1 MSALLTR
8 CQRSQRQR
16 RHCVGV
22 VNDYAHMDKTTRT
35 LGKLWRLLTDCKG
48 TVRWKKVLGCVFKPN
63 SNNLKLSLSN
73 IFAKTKISK
82 TVFVCSYG
90 AQVKSFKQKI
100 WSKIS
105 WHCPFKLSNF
115 KMLTNLDVAECMAM
129 IVRCWT
135 VLNGPHMT
143 LRRVFCVLECDNG
156 VRCDISVELKLKKTP
171 LLV

>member
-1 MSALLTR
+1 MSTWSLTTLTPCRRVVGYAAR
-8 CQRSQRQR
+8 CQHCLHGVSVVNDNADT
-16 RHCVGV
+16 CVGV

-35 LGKLWRLLTDCKG
+35 LGKLCRLLTDFKG

-143 LRRVFCVLECDNG
+143 LRRVFVC
-156 VRCDISVELKLKKTP
+156 
-171 LLV
+171 